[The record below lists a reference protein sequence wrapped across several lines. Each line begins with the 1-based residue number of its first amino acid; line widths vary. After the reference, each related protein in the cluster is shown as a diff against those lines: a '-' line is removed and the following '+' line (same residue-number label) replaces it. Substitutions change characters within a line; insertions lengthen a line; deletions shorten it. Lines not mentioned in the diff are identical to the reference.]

1 MFINKQEEKELIISN
16 FPNIKLSYENVIH
29 KKVYKSDIILAI
41 PEGIK
46 CFAWFTYYLNEP
58 VCFLLELFEKKQI
71 SSIQIINVSYKHKL
85 SLGTIFYGTLF
96 SHSNSKYFA
105 VENIFW
111 YKGNDISNSKW
122 INKFETINTIMSEE
136 LKQVS
141 YSNKF
146 VIFGLPIL
154 SNDVNDI
161 LLKIKKLD
169 YKIQSLHFMLFGNY
183 NKHLFLDINDLTMDK
198 SNYANANYANTNY
211 IKNNTNTN
219 NYTKTNNHIKSNN
232 TINNNQTNYTKN
244 NNQLVFHVKADLQN
258 DIYHLYCYDNS
269 QLVHY
274 NTACVPNYDTSVMLN
289 KLFRTIKENVNLDA
303 LEESDDEDEFQNENI
318 DRFVDL
324 NKNYKMLCRFNYKFK
339 KWTPIKITNDLN
351 VCQKKDINIF

>member
-1 MFINKQEEKELIISN
+1 MFINKQDEKEFIISN

-41 PEGIK
+41 PEGMK

-96 SHSNSKYFA
+96 THSNSKYFA
-105 VENIFW
+105 IENIFW

-122 INKFETINTIMSEE
+122 INKFEIINTIMSEE

-146 VIFGLPIL
+146 VIFGLPIV

-161 LLKIKKLD
+161 LFKITKLH

-183 NKHLFLDINDLTMDK
+183 NKHLFLSMRDLMMDK
-198 SNYANANYANTNY
+198 STN
-211 IKNNTNTN
+211 NNNN
-219 NYTKTNNHIKSNN
+219 INYTKNSNLVKSNN
-232 TINNNQTNYTKN
+232 TVNNNVINNNINNINNKNNYTKN
-244 NNQLVFHVKADLQN
+244 NNQLVFNVKADLQN

-269 QLVHY
+269 QLVYY
-274 NTACVPNYDTSVMLN
+274 NIACVPTYETSVMLN

-303 LEESDDEDEFQNENI
+303 LEESDDEDEFQNENV

-351 VCQKKDINIF
+351 VCQRKDINLF

>member
-1 MFINKQEEKELIISN
+1 MFINKQEEKEFIISN
-16 FPNIKLSYENVIH
+16 FPNIKLSYETVIH

-46 CFAWFTYYLNEP
+46 CFAWFTYYLDEP

-96 SHSNSKYFA
+96 NHSNNKYFA
-105 VENIFW
+105 IENIFW

-122 INKFETINTIMSEE
+122 INKFEIINTIMSEE

-141 YSNKF
+141 YGNKF

-154 SNDVNDI
+154 SNDVNNM
-161 LLKIKKLD
+161 LFKISELD
-169 YKIQSLHFMLFGNY
+169 YKIQSLQFMLFGNY
-183 NKHLFLDINDLTMDK
+183 NKHLFLSMNDLIIDK
-198 SNYANANYANTNY
+198 SNNNYANTNCAKNDN
-211 IKNNTNTN
+211 INNTNN
-219 NYTKTNNHIKSNN
+219 A
-232 TINNNQTNYTKN
+232 NNNKNSYAKNNNYTKN
-244 NNQLVFHVKADLQN
+244 NNQLVFHVKPDLQN

-269 QLVHY
+269 QLVYY
-274 NTACVPNYDTSVMLN
+274 NIACVPNYETSVMLN

-303 LEESDDEDEFQNENI
+303 LEESDDEDEFQNENV

-351 VCQKKDINIF
+351 VCQKKDINVF

>member
-1 MFINKQEEKELIISN
+1 MFINKQEEKEFIISN

-71 SSIQIINVSYKHKL
+71 SSIQIIHVSYKHKL

-96 SHSNSKYFA
+96 NHANSKYFA
-105 VENIFW
+105 IENIFW
-111 YKGNDISNSKW
+111 YKGNDISNSQW
-122 INKFETINTIMSEE
+122 IHKFEIINTIMREE

-146 VIFGLPIL
+146 VIFGLPVV
-154 SNDVNDI
+154 SSDVNDMLI
-161 LLKIKKLD
+161 KIKKLD

-183 NKHLFLDINDLTMDK
+183 NKHLFLSMNDLTMDK
-198 SNYANANYANTNY
+198 S
-211 IKNNTNTN
+211 I
-219 NYTKTNNHIKSNN
+219 NN
-232 TINNNQTNYTKN
+232 TINKSNTSYTKNNNQNNYTKN

-269 QLVHY
+269 QLVYY
-274 NTACVPNYDTSVMLN
+274 NIACVPNYETSVMLN

-303 LEESDDEDEFQNENI
+303 LEESDDEDEFQNENV

-351 VCQKKDINIF
+351 VCQQKDINVF